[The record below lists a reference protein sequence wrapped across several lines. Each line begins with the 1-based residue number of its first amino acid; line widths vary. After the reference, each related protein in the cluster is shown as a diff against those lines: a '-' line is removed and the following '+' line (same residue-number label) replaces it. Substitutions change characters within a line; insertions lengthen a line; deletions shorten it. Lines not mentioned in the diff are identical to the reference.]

1 MPVFLELTLH
11 STVRINRDYLR
22 ISVSASDLARQCLP
36 GMFFELKA
44 GLPSQERRLFKPV
57 SVYTASHGQVSFLI
71 KVLGAG
77 TRALAELRQGEP
89 LLLTGPLGNSFPLVE
104 GRNALLVS
112 GGIGYPPLS
121 FLHGF
126 LKPQNKVLHIHGG
139 ACSADIFT
147 CDRAYT
153 EDGSV
158 GIRGLV
164 TQDVEEII
172 QAQNI
177 DIIYSCGPV
186 PMLKSLQACVGGLP
200 HYASLEA
207 YMACGLD
214 ACHGC
219 AVPVGEGWQRVCKEG
234 PVFEASQIRWGEL

>member
-1 MPVFLELTLH
+1 MTVFKELPLKATE
-11 STVRINRDYLR
+11 RINRDYFR
-22 ISVSASDLARQCLP
+22 ISVLAPDLASKCQP

-44 GLPSQERRLFKPV
+44 SLPTQARRLFKPV
-57 SVYTASHGQVSFLI
+57 SVYDVSDGQVSFLI
-71 KVLGAG
+71 NVLGPG
-77 TRALAELRQGEP
+77 TQALSELRQGEK
-89 LLLTGPLGNSFPLVE
+89 LLLLGPLGNSYPLLE
-104 GRNALLVS
+104 GRNVLLVS

-126 LKPQNKVLHIHGG
+126 LKPKNKVLHIHGG
-139 ACSADIFT
+139 ARAVDIFP

-153 EDGSV
+153 EDGSA

-164 TQDVEEII
+164 TRDVGQILQTE
-172 QAQNI
+172 NI
-177 DIIYSCGPV
+177 DLVCSCGPL

-207 YMACGLD
+207 YMACGLG

-234 PVFEASQIRWGEL
+234 PVFEASQVRWEEL